1 LRDQFDR
8 YGERNVCLLNMALAG
23 GHIRYLFILTRDL
36 ARMQAFYA
44 DTVGFKVAYAEAGQF
59 AFLSLPAGGA
69 DVALYPGRSTPDT
82 ADPHVF
88 VVINVT
94 NPDAAVTHLRA
105 QGVAVD
111 GVNPVPY
118 GRAATFKDPEGNLI
132 ELHQPDN
139 AA

>member
-1 LRDQFDR
+1 
-8 YGERNVCLLNMALAG
+8 MALTG

-44 DTVGFKVAYAEAGQF
+44 DTLGFHVAYAEAGQF
-59 AFLSLPAGGA
+59 AFLSLPGGGA
-69 DVALYPGRSTPDT
+69 DIALYPGRSTPDT

-94 NPDAAVTHLRA
+94 DLDGAVAHLRA
-105 QGVAVD
+105 QGVAVE
-111 GVNPVPY
+111 GITPVPY

>member
-1 LRDQFDR
+1 
-8 YGERNVCLLNMALAG
+8 MALAG

-36 ARMQAFYA
+36 ARMQTFYA
-44 DTVGFKVAYAEAGQF
+44 GTLGFNIAYAEAGQF
-59 AFLSLPAGGA
+59 AFLSLPGGGA
-69 DVALYPGRSTPDT
+69 DIALYPGRNTPDT
-82 ADPHVF
+82 ADPHMF

-94 NPDAAVTHLRA
+94 DLDAAVRHLRA

-111 GVNPVPY
+111 GVNPVPF
-118 GRAATFKDPEGNLI
+118 GRAATFRDPEGNLI